1 MERTGLKTNFSFEMV
16 IHQRRIRYENLYSF
30 RSRLADEMIRHTKTV
45 LEAVCK
51 SSYLSLEF
59 CHGQPE
65 EDELQ
70 SGIPSREI
78 IDLCRTSDAV
88 VFCLQETGA
97 YTRSYLDILRSKL
110 GLFGSMRSI
119 RIFPALAS
127 CAMVKETTV
136 SGTDCLIVQEEWSA
150 SMLPGAGGKNH

>member
-1 MERTGLKTNFSFEMV
+1 MKICILSAPG
-16 IHQRRIRYENLYSF
+16 
-30 RSRLADEMIRHTKTV
+30 LADEMIRHTKTV

-150 SMLPGAGGKNH
+150 SMLPEQGKKSLTATSVGTMCC